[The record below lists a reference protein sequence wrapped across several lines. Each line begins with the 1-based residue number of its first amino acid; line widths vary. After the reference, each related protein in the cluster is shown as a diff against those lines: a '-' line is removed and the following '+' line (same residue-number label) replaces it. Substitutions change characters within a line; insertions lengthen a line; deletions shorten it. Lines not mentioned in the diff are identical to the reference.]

1 MWNIIKEKFRAYSQ
15 HKGKFGL
22 YILMGIVLIGFSVI
36 QPYIYKLAIDGFVN
50 IFDARA
56 ETAPPIPVFSLIIL
70 WLVIS
75 YVGHLVDSLKEW
87 FYWHQLSNPT
97 YIAYLRKA
105 YAKVL
110 QFDYDFF
117 VQKKSGE
124 LMKTLDDGLEA
135 YGSLGHIFF
144 EQLLQP
150 SISFFALLVFAWFQ
164 SKELTLVCLVI
175 IPIHSL
181 WAYYNYRRAAVFSK
195 KARDSWHTLFGHI
208 GDVINNILTTKSFQ
222 QEKRELLAVED
233 LSATAMKNQRKRDSV
248 WLLFEVIDMNTLSQG
263 AIILLGYIL
272 IKNGQATIG
281 TVLMFNSILNQ
292 LLVPVRMIKGN
303 IRAIQ
308 ANSIQSDKLKAML
321 SEVPKVKSPPNGHSQ
336 KHVEGRLE
344 FKDVSFHYN
353 EQSAVLQKI
362 NLTIEPGEKVAFVG
376 HSGAGKSTMAFLL
389 MRFYDVSK
397 GEISLDGIDIRTW
410 DYDNLRSHFG
420 VVWQENMLFHDT
432 ILNNIRYSRPNAKKA
447 EVEAAAKQAY
457 AHKYISEL
465 PQGYQ
470 SVVGERGI
478 RLSGGE
484 KQRVAIARALLK
496 DPRIVIL
503 DEATSALDSI
513 TEREVQKGILNLIK
527 DRTAI
532 IIAHRLSTV
541 QHCDKIVVLD
551 KGKIIAIGTHSQL
564 LKKSKQYKEMVE
576 LQANGFFPA

>member
-1 MWNIIKEKFRAYSQ
+1 MWNVIKLKFKIYSQ
-15 HKGKFGL
+15 QKGKFAL
-22 YILMGIVLIGFSVI
+22 YILMGVVLVCFGVA

-50 IFDARA
+50 IFDSQ
-56 ETAPPIPVFSLIIL
+56 TPAPPIPVLNLIII

-75 YVGHLVDSLKEW
+75 YTGHLIDSLKEW

-105 YAKVL
+105 YTQVL
-110 QFDYDFF
+110 KFDYDFF

-150 SISFFALLVFAWFQ
+150 SISFFALLIFAWFQ
-164 SKELTLVCLVI
+164 SKELTIVCLVI
-175 IPIHSL
+175 IPIHAL
-181 WAYYNYRRAAVFSK
+181 WAYYNYRRAAIYSK
-195 KARDSWHTLFGHI
+195 KARDSWHKLFGHI
-208 GDVINNILTTKSFQ
+208 GDVLNNILTTKSFQ
-222 QEKRELLAVED
+222 QEKRELEAVEH
-233 LSATAMKNQRKRDSV
+233 LSSTAIKNQRKRDSV
-248 WLLFEVIDMNTLSQG
+248 WLLFELVDMNTVSQG

-272 IKNGQATIG
+272 IKNEQATIG
-281 TVLMFNSILNQ
+281 TVLMFNSILSQ

-308 ANSIQSDKLKAML
+308 TSTVQSNKLAEMLAEIPKIQSP
-321 SEVPKVKSPPNGHSQ
+321 ENGHSQ
-336 KHVEGRLE
+336 KNVAGRLV
-344 FKDVSFHYN
+344 FKNVSFHYSN
-353 EQSAVLQKI
+353 NAQVLANI
-362 NLTIEPGEKVAFVG
+362 DLTIEPGEKVALVG
-376 HSGAGKSTMAFLL
+376 HSGAGKSTLALLL
-389 MRFYDVSK
+389 MRFYDVTK
-397 GEISLDGIDIRTW
+397 GAIHLDGVDIRSW

-420 VVWQENMLFHDT
+420 VVWQENMLFHDS
-432 ILNNIRYSRPNAKKA
+432 IINNIRYGSPDASVSA
-447 EVEAAAKQAY
+447 VEAAAKQAY
-457 AHKYISEL
+457 AHKYIMEL
-465 PQGYQ
+465 PQKYQ

-496 DPRIVIL
+496 NPRIVIL

-541 QHCDKIVVLD
+541 QHCDKIVVLEH
-551 KGKIIAIGTHSQL
+551 GKIIAIGKHSEL
-564 LKKSKQYKEMVE
+564 LKKNKQYKEMVD
-576 LQANGFFPA
+576 LQANGFFPVG